1 MPAPPPGR
9 MASADRSRAA
19 AAAIDRGLV
28 TRVVLAA
35 WLLPG
40 GGHLLLGETRRG
52 VILCGVLL
60 LMAITG
66 LASEGRLFP
75 FVFTEPLVA
84 LAAAAQWALLGPR
97 LIAALA
103 GLGAGDVTAPTY
115 EYGTTFLIVSGLLN
129 TLVLL
134 DASDRATRRR
144 TR

>member
-1 MPAPPPGR
+1 
-9 MASADRSRAA
+9 
-19 AAAIDRGLV
+19 V
-28 TRVVLAA
+28 
-35 WLLPG
+35 LPG

-60 LMAITG
+60 LMVITG
-66 LASEGRLFP
+66 LACEGRLFP

-97 LIAALA
+97 LIAAMS
-103 GLGAGDVTAPTY
+103 GQGAGEVTAPTY

-134 DASDRATRRR
+134 DAFDRASGRR